1 MGNAYTMNL
10 TSDNRLGG
18 GTYADVY
25 RVQKKDTKK
34 FYAAKFLRAEYSMT
48 SEGKTVYNR
57 EVQLLKEVDHP
68 FVIKYQDNFEYKG
81 AKGK

>member
-10 TSDNRLGG
+10 TSENRLGG

-34 FYAAKFLRAEYSMT
+34 LYAAKLHKAQYSKD
-48 SEGKTVYNR
+48 SVGKTVYER
-57 EVQLLKEVDHP
+57 EVQILKEVDHP
-68 FVIKYQDNFEYKG
+68 FVIKY
-81 AKGK
+81 